1 MKINFVNETKIDIRE
16 YKKLIKEIFKF
27 DKTKRFFN
35 LIFVDKETIQN
46 INRDY
51 RGIDRGTDGITFA
64 LNDNPSLAI
73 FGDDEEL
80 GDVFICLD
88 RAFEQAIEY
97 GHSVERE
104 VGFLAVH
111 GYLHLNGYD
120 HMNEEDEK
128 EMFAKQ
134 DEILNQAKLYRRKE
148 DNDGC

>member
-1 MKINFVNETKIDIRE
+1 MKINFVNETKRDVKE
-16 YKKLIKEIFKF
+16 YKKLIKDVFKF
-27 DKTKRFFN
+27 DNTKRFFN

-51 RGIDRGTDGITFA
+51 RGIDRVTDVITFA
-64 LNDNPSLAI
+64 LNDDPTLAI
-73 FGDDEEL
+73 YGDGEEL

-88 RAFEQAIEY
+88 KAFEQASEY
-97 GHSVERE
+97 GHSNERE

-120 HMNEEDEK
+120 HMNEKDEK

-148 DNDGC
+148 E